1 MGKLMQ
7 KQAKT
12 IFSSRFSL
20 PFHYK
25 FPKTKLLI
33 QIEYFPDAVEAVE
46 TNRRM
51 T

>member
-7 KQAKT
+7 KQAET
-12 IFSSRFSL
+12 IFSPSFSL

-25 FPKTKLLI
+25 FPKTKLSK
-33 QIEYFPDAVEAVE
+33 QTEYFPDAVEAVE